1 MKTAIRVL
9 LVEDSTDDATLLA
22 LHMERAGFEA
32 TIKRVLDAPGM
43 AAELRAGEWDIVIS
57 DYSLPRFSAPE
68 ALRVLHELKD
78 DTPFIVVS
86 GSIGEDTAVAMMRQ
100 GAADYI
106 LKDNL
111 ARLIPAIRRELGE
124 AENRRQ
130 RRLTEEANRRLEA
143 ERAEL
148 LERLKQENE
157 DLNALTQITA
167 NAVSN
172 LDLEGLLQTL
182 LGRVVEIMRVDAA
195 TVLLADGDRLSVRAS
210 LGVANLQQSTYV
222 HTVGLG
228 FVGLVAAE
236 QKPVYIEDAATN
248 PLIVDPLV
256 RERGL
261 RSMLGV
267 PLKRS
272 GRLVGV
278 LHAGWLTERPRRE
291 REVHLLE
298 ITAERC
304 AAAIQNAR
312 LYEETTNAA
321 AELRASEERFRQ
333 LAESIDEVFWITNP
347 EKPGMAYI
355 SPGYETVWGRT
366 CASLYAS
373 PSAWIE
379 AIHPNDRALV
389 RDAIAN
395 QTSGGYDIQY
405 RIARPDGEIRFIH
418 DRAFPVRNSA
428 GVVFRIVGV
437 ASDITARHEAED
449 LRRASEGRFK
459 AIFQAEP
466 ECVKVIGKD
475 GTLLQMNP
483 AGLAMLEADSL
494 PQVIEHSLI
503 RFLDPAYRAGF
514 ESMVQ
519 RALGGEAG
527 KLEFEITGLNGT
539 RRWLESHAAPLPDGD
554 GQSTRMLAVTRDVTE
569 AKRAQEALR
578 LSLREKEALLKE
590 VHHRVKNNLQVI
602 ASLLRLERQRSTEPA
617 ARLVLGEMKGRIQSM
632 ALLHE
637 TLYRTSNFAALD
649 LGAYLGSLATQ
660 TFRTLLIEPSSVKL
674 DLALQPVMVGLDQ
687 AIPCGLLL
695 HELLSNTLKHAFP
708 NQKSGEV
715 RVELERLNERDVRLR
730 VSDTG
735 VGLAADFSA
744 KVGLS
749 LGLQLVSDLARQLGG
764 ELKIESG
771 PGAVFAVTFVV
782 DEGKAAGRKGFFTE
796 EIERKLRSAPTQT

>member
-1 MKTAIRVL
+1 MKAAIRVL
-9 LVEDSTDDATLLA
+9 LVEDSTDDAILLA
-22 LHMERAGFEA
+22 RHMERAEFEVI
-32 TIKRVLDAPGM
+32 IKRVVDAPGL
-43 AAELRAGEWDIVIS
+43 ATELQTGEWDIVIS

-157 DLNALTQITA
+157 DLNALTHITA
-167 NAVSN
+167 NAVST
-172 LDLEGLLQTL
+172 LDLDGLLQTL

-222 HTVGLG
+222 HTVGTG
-228 FVGLVAAE
+228 FVGLVARE
-236 QKPVYIEDAATN
+236 QKPVYVEDAATN

-278 LHAGWLTERPRRE
+278 LHAGWLTVRPRRE

-312 LYEETTNAA
+312 LYEEATNAA

-373 PSAWIE
+373 PGAWIE

-466 ECVKVIGKD
+466 ECVKVIGRD

-602 ASLLRLERQRSTEPA
+602 ASLLRLERQRSKGPA

-660 TFRTLLIEPSSVKL
+660 TFRALLIEPSSVKL

-735 VGLAADFSA
+735 VGLADDFA
-744 KVGLS
+744 ATVGLS

-771 PGAVFAVTFVV
+771 PGAIFAVTFVV

-796 EIERKLRSAPTQT
+796 EIERKLRTAPTQT

>member
-9 LVEDSTDDATLLA
+9 LVEDSEDDADLLA
-22 LHMERAGFEA
+22 RHLRLGEFEA
-32 TIKRVLDAPGM
+32 TFQRVQDLGKMRAALLDH
-43 AAELRAGEWDIVIS
+43 EWDLVIS

-68 ALRVLHELKD
+68 ALGLLNGLGR

-111 ARLIPAIRRELGE
+111 ARLIPAIRRELAE

-130 RRLTEEANRRLEA
+130 RRVTEEANRRLEA
-143 ERAEL
+143 ERAVL

-157 DLNALTQITA
+157 DLTALTQITA
-167 NAVSN
+167 NAVST
-172 LDLEGLLQTL
+172 LDLEGLLQAL
-182 LGRVVEIMRVDAA
+182 LGRVVEIMRADAA
-195 TVLLADGDRLSVRAS
+195 TVLLADGDHLTVRAS
-210 LGVANLQQSTYV
+210 LGVAHLQQSTYI
-222 HTVGLG
+222 HTIGQG
-228 FVGLVAAE
+228 FVGQVAAE
-236 QKPVYIEDAATN
+236 QKPVYVEDATAG
-248 PLIVDPLV
+248 PIVDPLV

-267 PLKRS
+267 PLKRNR
-272 GRLVGV
+272 RLIGV
-278 LHAGWLTERPRRE
+278 LHAGWLSERPRRE

-312 LYEETTNAA
+312 LYEVATNTT

-333 LAESIDEVFWITNP
+333 LAESIDEVFWIKSP
-347 EKPGMAYI
+347 EKQEMSYI

-366 CASLYAS
+366 CASLLAS

-379 AIHPNDRALV
+379 SIHPGDRPRVLEA
-389 RDAIAN
+389 AAN
-395 QTSGGYDIQY
+395 QASGGYDIQY

-437 ASDITARHEAED
+437 ASDITARREAEE

-475 GTLLQMNP
+475 GALLQMNP
-483 AGLAMLEADSL
+483 AGLAMLEAESL

-503 RFLDPAYRAGF
+503 RFLEPAYR
-514 ESMVQ
+514 ESFQSMIE

-554 GQSTRMLAVTRDVTE
+554 GQATRMLAVTRDVTE

-578 LSLREKEALLKE
+578 VSLREKEALLKE

-602 ASLLRLERQRSTEPA
+602 ASLLRLESHRSTEPA
-617 ARLVLGEMKGRIQSM
+617 AKLVLGEMKGRIQSM

-649 LGAYLGSLATQ
+649 IGAYLGKLATQ
-660 TFRTLLIEPSSVKL
+660 TFRALRTEPSGVKL
-674 DLALQPVMVGLDQ
+674 DLALQPVMIGLDQ

-695 HELLSNTLKHAFP
+695 HELLSNALKHAFP
-708 NQKSGEV
+708 NQRSGEV
-715 RVELERLNERDVRLR
+715 RVELERVNEKEVRLR

-735 VGLAADFSA
+735 VGLGADFGRR
-744 KVGLS
+744 VGQS

-764 ELKIESG
+764 DLKIETG
-771 PGAVFAVTFVV
+771 TGAVFAVTFVV
-782 DEGKAAGRKGFFTE
+782 DEVKASGRKGFFTE
-796 EIERKLRSAPTQT
+796 EIERDLRGTQISD

>member
-9 LVEDSTDDATLLA
+9 LVEDSEDDAVLLGRH
-22 LHMERAGFEA
+22 LRQGGFEA
-32 TIKRVLDAPGM
+32 TFHRVQDPARMREALLAQ
-43 AAELRAGEWDIVIS
+43 EWDIVIS

-68 ALRVLHELKD
+68 ALRVLHELKG

-111 ARLIPAIRRELGE
+111 ARLTPAIRRELGE

-148 LERLKQENE
+148 LERLKLENE

-210 LGVANLQQSTYV
+210 LGVANLQSSTYV
-222 HTVGLG
+222 HTIGSG
-228 FVGLVAAE
+228 FVGLVAGE

-248 PLIVDPLV
+248 PLSVDPLV

-278 LHAGWLTERPRRE
+278 LHAGWLTVRPRRE

-312 LYEETTNAA
+312 LYEEATNAA
-321 AELRASEERFRQ
+321 ADLRASEERFRQ

-373 PSAWIE
+373 PGAWIE

-459 AIFQAEP
+459 AIFEAEP

-494 PQVIEHSLI
+494 PRVIEHSLI
-503 RFLDPAYRAGF
+503 RFLDPAYREGF
-514 ESMVQ
+514 ESMVE

-554 GQSTRMLAVTRDVTE
+554 GHSTRMLAVTRDVTE

-578 LSLREKEALLKE
+578 VSLREKEALLKE

-602 ASLLRLERQRSTEPA
+602 ASLLRLERQRSKEPA
-617 ARLVLGEMKGRIQSM
+617 VRLVLGEMKGRIQSM

-649 LGAYLGSLATQ
+649 IGAYLGNLATQ
-660 TFRTLLIEPSSVKL
+660 TFRTLLVEPSSVKL
-674 DLALQPVMVGLDQ
+674 DLALEPVMIGLDQ

-695 HELLSNTLKHAFP
+695 HELLSNALKHAFP
-708 NQKSGEV
+708 NQRSGEV
-715 RVELERLNERDVRLR
+715 RVELERLNEREVRLR
-730 VSDTG
+730 VRDNG
-735 VGLAADFSA
+735 VGLTAGFATR
-744 KVGLS
+744 VGQS

-764 ELKIESG
+764 ELKIESSN
-771 PGAVFAVTFVV
+771 GAVFAVTFVV
-782 DEGKAAGRKGFFTE
+782 DEVKAAGRKGFFTE
-796 EIERKLRSAPTQT
+796 EVERKLRGPRTQN